1 MLPSISLGIVFV
13 LGLAVSHL
21 LIPLARSLALRWGL
35 VDQPDGRR
43 KLQGHAVPLTGGLAI
58 FLAAVAV
65 LGLAAVMPGPLGE
78 ALAGKGVG
86 LLGLLLGAVVICT
99 VGIADDLGCLR
110 GRHKV
115 LGQVAAVGV
124 VLFFGVRIESI
135 RLFDVTL
142 DLGLLAIPF
151 TAFWL
156 LGAINAL
163 NLLDGMDGLLG
174 SVAGILCM
182 ALGGMAYLMGDLAT
196 AAVAA
201 TLGGAVLGFLRYNFP
216 PASVYLGDCGSMLI
230 GLVVGV
236 LAIQSS
242 LKGPATVA
250 LAAPA
255 ALLTLPIFD
264 TAAAIIRRKLTGR
277 SIYCTDR
284 GHSHHCLLRSGMS
297 VRVALLVVSGLS
309 LVTVFGVLASVAWNN
324 EVIALL
330 AAAAVVATLV
340 ATRLFGYAEFQL
352 LRRRLANLV
361 ASFFDP
367 PGAEARDVAVRLQG
381 TADWGDLWLRLTET
395 ARTLE
400 LLSVELDVNAP
411 AIQEGYHARWDRPG
425 DDDEGINRWRAD
437 IPLRADGRPVG
448 RVEIT
453 GEHDGECIPETIA
466 VFGKLIAE
474 IEQTVTVLAT
484 RYQAAGRVLS
494 NSHRNGSRKEV
505 TIKGANEGRLL
516 CSDRVQSNV

>member
-1 MLPSISLGIVFV
+1 MSLGIVFV
-13 LGLAVSHL
+13 LGLGVSLL
-21 LIPLARSLALRWGL
+21 LIPLARLLALRWGL

-43 KLQGHAVPLTGGLAI
+43 KLQGQAVPLSGGPAI

-65 LGLAAVMPGPLGE
+65 LGLAAAMPGPLGE
-78 ALAGKGVG
+78 ALVDKGVG
-86 LLGLLLGAVVICT
+86 LLGLLLGAVVISA
-99 VGIADDLGCLR
+99 VGIADDLRCLR

-115 LGQVAAVGV
+115 LGQIAAVGV
-124 VLFFGVRIESI
+124 VLLFGVRIESI

-174 SVAGILCM
+174 CVGGIICL
-182 ALGGMAYLMGDLAT
+182 ALGAMAFLQGDLAT
-196 AAVAA
+196 AAVAVSLA
-201 TLGGAVLGFLRYNFP
+201 GAVLGFLRYNFP
-216 PASVYLGDCGSMLI
+216 PASVYLGDCGSMVI
-230 GLVVGV
+230 GLAVGV

-242 LKGPATVA
+242 LKAPATVA

-264 TAAAIIRRKLTGR
+264 TAAAIVRRKLTGR

-284 GHSHHCLLRSGMS
+284 GHLHHCLLRSGMS
-297 VRVALLVVSGLS
+297 VHVALLVVSGLS
-309 LVTVFGVLASVAWNN
+309 LVTVIGVFASVAWKS
-324 EVIALL
+324 ESIALL

-352 LRRRLANLV
+352 LRRRFADLL
-361 ASFFDP
+361 ASFIAP
-367 PGAEARDVAVRLQG
+367 PGTEARDVAVRLQG
-381 TADWGDLWLRLTET
+381 NADWGELWLRLTES
-395 ARTLE
+395 ARMLE

-411 AIQEGYHARWDRPG
+411 VIHEGYHARWDRPG
-425 DDDEGINRWRAD
+425 GDDEGTNRWRAD
-437 IPLRADGRPVG
+437 IPLLANRLPVG

-453 GEHDGECIPETIA
+453 GERDGQCVSEKIA
-466 VFGKLIAE
+466 EFGKLIAE
-474 IEQTVTVLAT
+474 IEQTVTVLAV
-484 RYQAAGRVLS
+484 RHQDPVRASVS
-494 NSHRNGSRKEV
+494 SHRNGSRTEV
-505 TIKGANEGRLL
+505 SIH
-516 CSDRVQSNV
+516 